1 MEKKDPEAIY
11 FLAYQYC
18 HGKLGLQKDME
29 KAVELFTEAA
39 DLGSIE
45 ALFNLG
51 YAYDIGRGV
60 EQDEAKGIQFYEKAA
75 MQGHAESRYNLGCC
89 EGMKGNHDR
98 ALRHFLISAKMGH
111 KKSVET
117 IKTQFMG
124 GLATKGQYT

>member
-1 MEKKDPEAIY
+1 MPENNADSLAMVQARVEKKDPEAIY

-60 EQDEAKGIQFYEKAA
+60 NRTRQRAFSSTKKRPCKAMLKA
-75 MQGHAESRYNLGCC
+75 GTILAVVRG
-89 EGMKGNHDR
+89 
-98 ALRHFLISAKMGH
+98 LR
-111 KKSVET
+111 ET
-117 IKTQFMG
+117 
-124 GLATKGQYT
+124 ATAQ